1 MANQDLLTAGKIAK
15 EFEVPQKVIKTI
27 IQEMNIEPDV
37 VKGNCKYYTRETA
50 EKIKAK
56 IEKK

>member
-15 EFEVPQKVIKTI
+15 EFDVPQKVIKNI
-27 IQEMNIEPDV
+27 IQEMNIEADA

-50 EKIKAK
+50 EKIKSK
-56 IEKK
+56 ITVK